1 MQLMLVVYS
10 LKITQ
15 HQHQHFY
22 VLIFLIHVGIITH
35 KNISVLESRKLKF

>member
-10 LKITQ
+10 LKIPK

-22 VLIFLIHVGIITH
+22 VLIFLIPVGIITH
-35 KNISVLESRKLKF
+35 KNIPALE